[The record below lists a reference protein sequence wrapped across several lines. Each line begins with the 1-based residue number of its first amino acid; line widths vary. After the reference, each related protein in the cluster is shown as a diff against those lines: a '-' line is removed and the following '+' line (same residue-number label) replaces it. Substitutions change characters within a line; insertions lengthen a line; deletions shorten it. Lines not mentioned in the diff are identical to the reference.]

1 MSIGCP
7 AGRCEP
13 ADRWGLSGRYRLD
26 MPVIVVDTGPR
37 QVSRAVEVAAPADEI
52 FDLLADPHQHPEVDG
67 SSTVR
72 SAIKGSSRLRSGD
85 RFSIGMKMFGLPY
98 RITSRVTQAQQGRL
112 LEWQHPLGHRWRWT
126 FVPVDAGSGSD
137 SDKAGT
143 TRVTETFDYSM
154 VGPIQAGSL
163 ELLRFPSRNAAGIEA
178 TLERL
183 EARYRG

>member
-1 MSIGCP
+1 MGVT
-7 AGRCEP
+7 E
-13 ADRWGLSGRYRLD
+13 
-26 MPVIVVDTGPR
+26 VDTGPR
-37 QVSRAVEVAAPADEI
+37 QVSRAVEVAAPADAV
-52 FDLLADPHQHPEVDG
+52 FDLLADPHRHPEIDG

-72 SAIKGSSRLRSGD
+72 SVIKGSSRLRSGD

-98 RITSRVTQAQQGRL
+98 RITSRVTQAQPGRL

-126 FVPVDAGSGSD
+126 FVPVDAGSESGRTG
-137 SDKAGT
+137 AT
-143 TRVTETFDYSM
+143 TVTETFDYSM

-163 ELLRFPSRNAAGIEA
+163 ELLRFPSRNAAGIVA